1 MSDAPGSDAPA
12 AATSGAIEPVL
23 PGSAGWLAERW
34 RAAWVAGT
42 PEAFGECCSVEI
54 FYEDPLAIEPRE
66 GLGELAEHAARLRT
80 ALPDLRIEGVGEA
93 VIDGR
98 NGCLPWRLVGTHR
111 GDVGEVP
118 ASGRFVTL
126 PGVHYVAL
134 VDGRVRRARGFFDL
148 YDAAVQ
154 LGMLPKRGSL
164 GESAIMLLRGFG
176 LRRA

>member
-1 MSDAPGSDAPA
+1 MNEEIEPLQPGSS
-12 AATSGAIEPVL
+12 T
-23 PGSAGWLAERW
+23 WLAERW
-34 RAAWVAGT
+34 RQAWLEAT
-42 PEAFGECCSVEI
+42 PEAFGECCSVEL

-66 GLGELAEHAARLRT
+66 GLGDVAAHAAQLRV
-80 ALPDLRIEGVGEA
+80 ALPDMRIEAVGDA

-98 NGCLPWRLVGTHR
+98 NGCIPWRLIGTHR
-111 GDVGEVP
+111 GDIGDIP
-118 ASGRFVTL
+118 HTGRFLTL
-126 PGVHYVAL
+126 AGVHYVAL

>member
-1 MSDAPGSDAPA
+1 VSDTDLESAPPGS
-12 AATSGAIEPVL
+12 GA
-23 PGSAGWLAERW
+23 WLADRW
-34 RAAWVAGT
+34 REAWVAAT
-42 PEAFGECCSVEI
+42 PEAFGECCSVEV

-66 GLGELAEHAARLRT
+66 GLGGLAEHAKRLRI
-80 ALPDLRIEGVGEA
+80 ALPDLRVEAVGEA
-93 VIDGR
+93 VVDDR

-111 GDVGEVP
+111 GDVGDVP
-118 ASGRFVTL
+118 ASGRFLTL
-126 PGVHYVAL
+126 AGVHYVAL
-134 VDGRVRRARGFFDL
+134 VDGRIRRVRGFFDL

>member
-1 MSDAPGSDAPA
+1 VSEEALEPLTPGS
-12 AATSGAIEPVL
+12 GA
-23 PGSAGWLAERW
+23 WLAERW
-34 RAAWVAGT
+34 RQAWVEAT
-42 PEAFGECCSVEI
+42 PEAFGECCSVEV

-66 GLGELAEHAARLRT
+66 GLGALAEHAGRLRA
-80 ALPDLRIEGVGEA
+80 ALPDLRVEAVGEA
-93 VIDGR
+93 VVDER

-111 GDVGEVP
+111 GEVGDVP
-118 ASGRFVTL
+118 ATGRFVTL
-126 PGVHYVAL
+126 SGIHYVAL
-134 VDGRVRRARGFFDL
+134 VDGRIRRARGFFDL

>member
-1 MSDAPGSDAPA
+1 VSEEALEPLTPGS
-12 AATSGAIEPVL
+12 GA
-23 PGSAGWLAERW
+23 WLAERW
-34 RAAWVAGT
+34 RRAWVEAT
-42 PEAFGECCSVEI
+42 PEAFGECCSVEV

-66 GLGELAEHAARLRT
+66 GLGALAEHAGRLRT
-80 ALPDLRIEGVGEA
+80 ALPDMRVEA
-93 VIDGR
+93 VGDAVVDDR

-111 GDVGEVP
+111 GEVGDVP
-118 ASGRFVTL
+118 ATGRFVTL
-126 PGVHYVAL
+126 SGIHYVAL
-134 VDGRVRRARGFFDL
+134 VDGRIRRARGFFDL

>member
-1 MSDAPGSDAPA
+1 VSEEALEPLTPGS
-12 AATSGAIEPVL
+12 GA
-23 PGSAGWLAERW
+23 WLAERW
-34 RAAWVAGT
+34 RQAWVEAT
-42 PEAFGECCSVEI
+42 PEAFGECCSVEV

-66 GLGELAEHAARLRT
+66 GLGALAEHAGRLGA
-80 ALPDLRIEGVGEA
+80 ALPDLRVEAVGEA
-93 VIDGR
+93 VVDER

-111 GDVGEVP
+111 GEVGDVP
-118 ASGRFVTL
+118 ATGRFVTL
-126 PGVHYVAL
+126 SGIHYVAL
-134 VDGRVRRARGFFDL
+134 VDGRIRRARGFFDL

>member
-1 MSDAPGSDAPA
+1 VTEEIEPLQPGSS
-12 AATSGAIEPVL
+12 T
-23 PGSAGWLAERW
+23 WLAERW
-34 RAAWVAGT
+34 RQAWLDAT
-42 PEAFGECCSVEI
+42 PEAFGECCSVEL

-66 GLGELAEHAARLRT
+66 GLGDVAAHAAQLRV
-80 ALPDLRIEGVGEA
+80 ALPDMRIEAVGDA

-98 NGCLPWRLVGTHR
+98 NGCIPWRLIGTHR
-111 GDVGEVP
+111 GDVGDIP
-118 ASGRFVTL
+118 HTGRFLTL
-126 PGVHYVAL
+126 AGVHYVAL

>member
-1 MSDAPGSDAPA
+1 VSEEALEPLTPGS
-12 AATSGAIEPVL
+12 GA
-23 PGSAGWLAERW
+23 WLAERW
-34 RAAWVAGT
+34 RQAWVEAT
-42 PEAFGECCSVEI
+42 PEAFGECCSVEV

-66 GLGELAEHAARLRT
+66 GLGALAEHAGRLRA
-80 ALPDLRIEGVGEA
+80 ALPDMRVEA
-93 VIDGR
+93 VGDAVVDER

-111 GDVGEVP
+111 GEVGDVP
-118 ASGRFVTL
+118 ATGRFVTL
-126 PGVHYVAL
+126 SGIHYVAL
-134 VDGRVRRARGFFDL
+134 VDGRIRRARGFFDL

>member
-1 MSDAPGSDAPA
+1 VSEEALEPLTPGS
-12 AATSGAIEPVL
+12 GA
-23 PGSAGWLAERW
+23 WLAERW
-34 RAAWVAGT
+34 RQAWLEAT
-42 PEAFGECCSVEI
+42 PEAFGECCSVEV

-66 GLGELAEHAARLRT
+66 GLGALAEHAGRLRA
-80 ALPDLRIEGVGEA
+80 ALPDLRVEAVGEA
-93 VIDGR
+93 VVDER

-111 GDVGEVP
+111 GEVGDVP
-118 ASGRFVTL
+118 ATGRFVTL
-126 PGVHYVAL
+126 SGIHYVAL
-134 VDGRVRRARGFFDL
+134 VDGRIRRARGFFDL

>member
-1 MSDAPGSDAPA
+1 MSDATLEPLTPGS
-12 AATSGAIEPVL
+12 GA
-23 PGSAGWLAERW
+23 WLADRW
-34 RAAWVAGT
+34 REAWIDAT
-42 PEAFGECCSVEI
+42 PEAFGECCSVEV
-54 FYEDPLAIEPRE
+54 FYEDPLAIDPRE
-66 GLGELAEHAARLRT
+66 GLGELAEHAKRLRI
-80 ALPDLRIEGVGEA
+80 ALPDMRVEAVGEA
-93 VIDGR
+93 VVDER

-111 GDVGEVP
+111 GEVGDVP

-126 PGVHYVAL
+126 AGVHYVSI
-134 VDGRVRRARGFFDL
+134 VDGRIRRARGFFDL